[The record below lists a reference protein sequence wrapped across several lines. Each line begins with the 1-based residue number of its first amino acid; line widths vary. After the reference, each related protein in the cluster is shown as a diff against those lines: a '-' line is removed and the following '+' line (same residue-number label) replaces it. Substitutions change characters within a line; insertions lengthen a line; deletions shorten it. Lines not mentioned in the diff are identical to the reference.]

1 MAEREVVRSGNGDRL
16 HVLKAELRELLTKEE
31 KLWQQRSK
39 LHWLKEGD
47 QNTRYFHGK
56 ASQRCRKNCIKHLKN
71 QNGEWVEGDDQIA
84 QLFID
89 YYSELFSTSNLY
101 QLEEVLVTISQ
112 VVPNSMNVDL
122 VKPFVK

>member
-1 MAEREVVRSGNGDRL
+1 MAEGVAVRSGNGDRL
-16 HVLKAELRELLTKEE
+16 HVLKAELRQLLTKEE

-47 QNTRYFHGK
+47 QNTHYFHGE
-56 ASQRCRKNCIKHLKN
+56 ASQRCRKNCIKCLRN
-71 QNGEWVEGDDQIA
+71 PNGEWVEGDDRIA

-89 YYSELFSTSNLY
+89 YYSELFSTSNPN

-112 VVPNSMNVDL
+112 VVLDSMNANL